1 MIAWFTVVIVAVA
14 TIAGVLNVV
23 LGLVGREPGD
33 VSMGGT
39 ALVALLLVAQLVVT
53 IVAPL
58 VGNQPTGSLAEFY
71 IYLISAVLLPFAG
84 GFWALIERTRWST
97 VVLGAIC
104 LAVAVM
110 VVRMHIIWTVQ
121 GA

>member
-1 MIAWFTVVIVAVA
+1 VIAWFTVVIVAVA